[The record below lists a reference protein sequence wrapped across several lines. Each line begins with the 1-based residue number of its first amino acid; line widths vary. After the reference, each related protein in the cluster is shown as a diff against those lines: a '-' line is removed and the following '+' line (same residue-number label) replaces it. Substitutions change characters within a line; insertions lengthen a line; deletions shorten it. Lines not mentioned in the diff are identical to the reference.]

1 MLLKQYTTVWTRTG
15 RKMGWVLVYVV
26 KMSFVLWHF
35 DTLTQIERL
44 RLHNTSEIS
53 AVSFTYEFM
62 GLWKPL
68 TLLLIHPIWWTRLVL
83 CVYCIYTHTQNHSRW
98 SFTVDFRGGFE
109 PITPIMINICFFF
122 LRMVHDAHFPVSS
135 HRGWCMHDNT
145 ASSSLCSFTKYGVFP
160 CVKDFLDQFIC
171 LPPFFSTFSLS

>member
-35 DTLTQIERL
+35 DTLTQIERS

-122 LRMVHDAHFPVSS
+122 CA
-135 HRGWCMHDNT
+135 WCMMHTFLSALIAGDACMTTQPRQVFVLLPNT
-145 ASSSLCSFTKYGVFP
+145 GSSCASKIS
-160 CVKDFLDQFIC
+160 
-171 LPPFFSTFSLS
+171 